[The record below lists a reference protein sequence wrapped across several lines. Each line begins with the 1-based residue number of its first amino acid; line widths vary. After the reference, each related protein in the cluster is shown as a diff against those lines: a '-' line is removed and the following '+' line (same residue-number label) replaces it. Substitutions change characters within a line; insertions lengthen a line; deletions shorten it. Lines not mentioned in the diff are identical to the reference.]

1 MRRRIIASVLTF
13 LIALQ
18 AILVPFLLPRTAHA
32 TVPTWDWG
40 VSGFP
45 NPAWFAWSPRKEV
58 GPDGLGV
65 LSLDNIAWMLA
76 RFILHEFSQ
85 GIISWIRTGQDP
97 FFGTGTGKSLF
108 ITNINDFLFD
118 AADQAAAGFLSTYL
132 GPETYNSLC
141 TPFRLQVGLALGKG
155 YGRGYDSFR
164 SQARCTVTD
173 IVENLED
180 FYQNFENGGWA
191 AWFRTASYENNPW
204 GLLTLSLETSLTHQR
219 LGVSANLNDV
229 IAGLGFPGLR
239 RCKVGRWIDGGRV
252 ENPDP
257 KEFENGNV
265 TCEKYET
272 VTPGRAIVDN
282 LGGAYKTELDKLGA
296 ADEINEILAALFDE
310 LLSWLISGG
319 SGSGGLYESRNLP
332 PPNITTQCNDRIDND
347 GDGLID
353 LNDPDCTSAS
363 DPTEGGATIPP
374 PPAGLAQCNDGLDND
389 GDNLIDFPQ
398 DPDCASATGTS
409 EGSGAPPP
417 VGGGPPPGP

>member
-1 MRRRIIASVLTF
+1 MRRRIIASILTT
-13 LIALQ
+13 LITAQ
-18 AILVPFLLPRTAHA
+18 AILLPLLVPRTVHA

-45 NPAWFAWSPRKEV
+45 DPALFAWFPRKEV

-65 LSLDNIAWMLA
+65 FSLDNIAWMFA
-76 RFILHEFSQ
+76 RFILHEFSK
-85 GIISWIRTGQDP
+85 GIIYWIRTGQDP

-118 AADQAAAGFLSTYL
+118 AADQAASGFLATYL

-141 TPFRLQVGLALGKG
+141 LPFRLQVGLALGRG

-164 SQARCTVTD
+164 SQARCTITD
-173 IVENLED
+173 IVANVED

-239 RCKVGRWIDGGRV
+239 RCAVGRWIDGGTV
-252 ENPDP
+252 NNPDP

-265 TCEKYET
+265 VCEKYET
-272 VTPGRAIVDN
+272 VTPGRAIVDD
-282 LGGAYKTELDKLGA
+282 LGGAYKSELDKLGA
-296 ADEINEILAALFDE
+296 ADEINEILAALFSE

-319 SGSGGLYESRNLP
+319 SGSGGLLEARNVPL
-332 PPNITTQCNDRIDND
+332 PNIAVQCNDKIDND
-347 GDGLID
+347 RDGLID
-353 LNDPDCTSAS
+353 LADSDCTSAS
-363 DPTEGGATIPP
+363 DPTEGSAVVPP
-374 PPAGLAQCNDGLDND
+374 PPPGLAECGDGLDND
-389 GDNLIDFPQ
+389 HDSLTDFPQ
-398 DPDCASATGTS
+398 DPDCSSSSDPSESGTV
-409 EGSGAPPP
+409 PPP
-417 VGGGPPPGP
+417 PPPPPPPL